1 MKKYCWVKGM
11 AALAAVTLIS
21 GCTSAEGASL
31 YDRGLRLV
39 EKMDAMAES
48 ESYWNMMT
56 SSQETSEIIKE
67 IGAGDYS
74 SPRAVYEVRVSKE
87 TRELLVDF
95 LGGESSF
102 SQLPEEIREELDRR
116 LASTIATRFSAMA
129 GVETLAAVSVL
140 SSSDHFI
147 DSSLTEDR
155 IYFYIYDNGYWGT
168 VTFQPYEDGIVHAS
182 GLMVSSDIFDGTDGE
197 ELLKWF
203 VEYGGLREED
213 ISKVDF
219 Q

>member
-1 MKKYCWVKGM
+1 M
-11 AALAAVTLIS
+11 AALVAVTLIS

-116 LASTIATRFSAMA
+116 LAQPLPPGSAPGRGRDPGSCQRA
-129 GVETLAAVSVL
+129 FVQRSLYRQQPDRKTGSI
-140 SSSDHFI
+140 FI
-147 DSSLTEDR
+147 SMTMDTGAR
-155 IYFYIYDNGYWGT
+155 
-168 VTFQPYEDGIVHAS
+168 
-182 GLMVSSDIFDGTDGE
+182 
-197 ELLKWF
+197 
-203 VEYGGLREED
+203 
-213 ISKVDF
+213 
-219 Q
+219 